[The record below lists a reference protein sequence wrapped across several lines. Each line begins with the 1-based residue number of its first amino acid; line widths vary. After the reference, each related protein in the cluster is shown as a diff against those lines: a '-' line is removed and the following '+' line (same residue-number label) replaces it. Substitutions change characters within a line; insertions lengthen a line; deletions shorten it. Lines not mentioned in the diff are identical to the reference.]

1 MFFDTPG
8 AVVPEQAGV
17 VSGNVQI
24 LVDNDI
30 ITWIAANS
38 GNRLVN
44 LESYACERTLE
55 KLDRG

>member
-1 MFFDTPG
+1 M
-8 AVVPEQAGV
+8 

-24 LVDNDI
+24 LIDNDI
-30 ITWIAANS
+30 VTWIAANS

-44 LESYACERTLE
+44 LESYACEGTFE